1 MSRFLPAYDPRTG
14 RKLPHYVPEH
24 WFDHPVIGK
33 TVRRTPKSAAAKK
46 KNTNPPADGENNP
59 EKEQ

>member
-24 WFDHPVIGK
+24 WFNHPVIGK

-46 KNTNPPADGENNP
+46 NTNPPADGENNP